1 MRDAKQAHR
10 RRDACDCGG
19 GSWNSLELVTVRT
32 PEGVVFG
39 QLQVFASTNVSSADR
54 DGINGNDEFRS
65 FPFMRRNPSG
75 TVTPSDTNPGGRR
88 TAR

>member
-39 QLQVFASTNVSSADR
+39 QLQVFAPSDVSSADR
-54 DGINGNDEFRS
+54 DGI
-65 FPFMRRNPSG
+65 
-75 TVTPSDTNPGGRR
+75 
-88 TAR
+88 